1 MKKMLFIINPRSG
14 KEQMRNRLLETLS
27 GFCKEGYLPE
37 VYVTQRPG
45 DGRKQAETRGGH
57 VELLVCSGGD
67 GTLNNVVSGMM
78 KLKKKPLLGYI
89 PAGSTND
96 FARSL
101 KLPSDI
107 IKAAELA
114 VHGTPYPLDIGK
126 FGDDR
131 YFVYIAA
138 FGAFT
143 EVSYKT
149 PQEAKNVLGHQAYM
163 LECVK
168 HLTALKSH
176 RMKVE
181 WDGNVLEEDF
191 IFGMVTNTISVGGF
205 KGLVTQD
212 VALND
217 GMFEVLLIR
226 TPRTP
231 VDFSNIVSYMFLKE
245 EENEYVFKF
254 KTSELKVTS
263 EESVDWVLDG
273 EFGGS
278 VQETEIVNLHQ
289 AVNLNC
295 NMPPQIRIDR
305 ISQ

>member
-1 MKKMLFIINPRSG
+1 MKKMLFIVNPRSG
-14 KEQMRNRLLETLS
+14 KEQMKNRLMETLNY
-27 GFCKEGYLPE
+27 FCQEGYLPE
-37 VYVTQRPG
+37 VYVTQKTG
-45 DGRKQAETRGGH
+45 DGRRQAGIRGSH
-57 VELLVCSGGD
+57 VDLLVCSGGD
-67 GTLNNVVSGMM
+67 GTLNSVISGMVG
-78 KLKKKPLLGYI
+78 LKKMPLLGYI

-101 KLPSDI
+101 EIPPN
-107 IKAAELA
+107 IKKATELA
-114 VHGTPYPLDIGK
+114 VHGNPYPLDIGQ
-126 FGDDR
+126 FDGSR
-131 YFVYIAA
+131 YFVYIAG

-149 PQEAKNVLGHQAYM
+149 PQEAKNMLGHQAYM

-168 HLTALKSH
+168 HLSFLKSH
-176 RMKVE
+176 RLRVE
-181 WDGNVLEEDF
+181 WDRNVLEEDF

-217 GMFEVLLIR
+217 GLFEVLLIR

-231 VDFSNIVSYMFLKE
+231 VDFSNIISYMFLKE

-254 KTSELKVTS
+254 KTSKLKVS
-263 EESVDWVLDG
+263 GEEKVDWVLDG

-278 VQETEIVNLHQ
+278 LKEVEIENLH
-289 AVNLNC
+289 NKILLNC
-295 NMPPQIRIDR
+295 NKKLPERIDM
-305 ISQ
+305 ISE